1 MSTIKKNNLSVDFC
15 VKCDIINPVVSE
27 KPKKP
32 RAMVNWNTGQRVHR
46 PKKGK
51 GSYDRGVV
59 KRQDGSLQKSN

>member
-1 MSTIKKNNLSVDFC
+1 MSTIKKNNLGVDFC
-15 VKCDIINPVVSE
+15 VKCDIINLVVSE
-27 KPKKP
+27 KLKKP
-32 RAMVNWNTGQRVHR
+32 RAMVNWNTGQRVHK

>member
-1 MSTIKKNNLSVDFC
+1 MSTPKKNNLGIDFC
-15 VKCDIINPVVSE
+15 VKSDIINPVVSE

-32 RAMVNWNTGQRVHR
+32 RAMVDWNTGQRVHR

-59 KRQDGSLQKSN
+59 KRQDDSLQKSN

>member
-1 MSTIKKNNLSVDFC
+1 MSTIKKNNLGVDFC

-27 KPKKP
+27 KLKKP

-51 GSYDRGVV
+51 GSYNREVV

>member
-15 VKCDIINPVVSE
+15 VKSDTINPVVSE
-27 KPKKP
+27 KLKKP
-32 RAMVNWNTGQRVHR
+32 RAMVNWNTGQRVHK

-51 GSYDRGVV
+51 GSYDREVV

>member
-32 RAMVNWNTGQRVHR
+32 RAMVDWNTGQRVHR

-51 GSYDRGVV
+51 GSYNREVV
-59 KRQDGSLQKSN
+59 KREDGSLQKSN